1 MRDTPKAS
9 GRSTA
14 GQTGQTSATDAL
26 REEILDL
33 AIGPMPG
40 WGTGCARDIMA
51 TLKSDSE
58 PFPCVFAV
66 AAAHRGGLRFGFVE
80 DLRDERTWSVLPD
93 ILATY
98 LSVYQSISR
107 DTSLVVFFGP
117 GEGAAGQ
124 DNDDV
129 LSYEQRFW
137 SILSYLH
144 DRDGEPW
151 PSDIPTDTDDPG
163 WEFSF
168 RGTPIFVV
176 CNTPAHRR
184 LRSRSGPVFTITF
197 QPRWVFTGLEPTSP
211 RGAAARKVIRE
222 RLARTDEVDSTP
234 LLGSYGDPANREWKQ
249 YYLRDDAS
257 VADSCPFH
265 AGAGR
270 RSADTAAGKAT
281 VETPRAMAGASV
293 AGASVAGESVAG
305 ESVAESARPAPT
317 EPGATGPFKVV
328 VNQEQQ
334 YSVWPHGRPNALGW
348 FDTSVTGS
356 RQHCLDNIELTWADM
371 RPRSLRRR
379 MSGHAGAGSS
389 GGASSSGGA
398 PRVRSGRYG
407 VVGGPD
413 PAAGRGPVAT
423 SSV

>member
-1 MRDTPKAS
+1 MRDTPKPS
-9 GRSTA
+9 GRSA
-14 GQTGQTSATDAL
+14 TGATGATGAV

-40 WGTGCARDIMA
+40 WGAACARDIMA
-51 TLKSDSE
+51 TLRSDTE

-66 AAAHRGGLRFGFVE
+66 GAAHKGGLRFGFVE
-80 DLRDERTWSVLPD
+80 DLRDARTWSVLPD

-107 DTSLVVFFGP
+107 DTSLVVFFGS
-117 GEGAAGQ
+117 GGGTAGQ
-124 DNDDV
+124 ETDDV

-144 DRDGEPW
+144 DSDGEPW

-184 LRSRSGPVFTITF
+184 LRSRSNPVFTITF
-197 QPRWVFTGLEPTSP
+197 QPRWVFAGLEPTSP

-222 RLARTDEVDSTP
+222 RLARMDEVDSTP

-249 YYLRDDAS
+249 YFLRDDAS
-257 VADSCPFH
+257 VAESCPFH

-270 RSADTAAGKAT
+270 QPAG
-281 VETPRAMAGASV
+281 TPAGQ
-293 AGASVAGESVAG
+293 AGPSLTES
-305 ESVAESARPAPT
+305 
-317 EPGATGPFKVV
+317 GATGPFKVV
-328 VNQEQQ
+328 INQEQQ
-334 YSVWPHGRPNALGW
+334 FSVWPHGRPNALGW
-348 FDTSVTGS
+348 FDTSVTGT
-356 RQHCLDNIELTWADM
+356 RQHCLDSIELTWTDM

-379 MSGHAGAGSS
+379 MSGRGGDSS
-389 GGASSSGGA
+389 GGAA
-398 PRVRSGRYG
+398 RVRTGRYG
-407 VVGGPD
+407 TVGGPN
-413 PAAGRGPVAT
+413 PAPGRGPVAT

>member
-14 GQTGQTSATDAL
+14 GATDAVGADSATDTDSATDAL

-40 WGTGCARDIMA
+40 WGAGCARDIMA
-51 TLKSDSE
+51 TLKSDTE

-66 AAAHRGGLRFGFVE
+66 AAAHKGGLRFGFVE

-107 DTSLVVFFGP
+107 DTSLVVFFGSGGP
-117 GEGAAGQ
+117 TAGP

-144 DRDGEPW
+144 DSDGEPW

-184 LRSRSGPVFTITF
+184 LRSRSNPVFTITF

-211 RGAAARKVIRE
+211 RGAAARKIIRE
-222 RLARTDEVDSTP
+222 RLARMDEVDSTP

-257 VADSCPFH
+257 VADSCPLH
-265 AGAGR
+265 AGSGR
-270 RSADTAAGKAT
+270 RPADITAGTVT
-281 VETPRAMAGASV
+281 VETSRA
-293 AGASVAGESVAG
+293 VAG
-305 ESVAESARPAPT
+305 ESVAESARPARPART
-317 EPGATGPFKVV
+317 EPAATGPFKVV

-348 FDTSVTGS
+348 FDTPVTGS
-356 RQHCLDNIELTWADM
+356 RQHCLDSIELTWADM

-379 MSGHAGAGSS
+379 MAGHGGAGSS
-389 GGASSSGGA
+389 GGAA
-398 PRVRSGRYG
+398 RVRAGRYG
-407 VVGGPD
+407 VVGDPD

-423 SSV
+423 SAV